1 MKIGCVKEIKA
12 QEYRVG
18 LVPMHVKSY
27 LQGGNEVLIESGAG
41 VGSGFDDGAYL
52 AAGATIVPSAA
63 EVWQRADMIV
73 KVKEPLESEYAL
85 LRPGLILY
93 TYLHLAADEALT
105 KAMMERQVTGIAYE
119 TIEVNGALPLLK
131 PMSEV
136 AGRLSIQE
144 AAKYLEKPFGGR
156 GVLLGGVPGVA
167 RGNVLII
174 GGGTVGTNAAQMA
187 VGLGA
192 NVTILDT
199 NINKL
204 EELDQMFNGKV
215 QTLYS
220 TPAVLHDQ
228 LAKSDAVIG
237 AVLIPGAKAP
247 KLVKRDD
254 LKLMKKGAV
263 LVDVA
268 VDQGGCF
275 ETTHA
280 TTHNSPTFEIDGI
293 VHYCVAN
300 MPGAVPYTSTQALT
314 NATLKYALLLA
325 NHALHDAIRLNPC
338 LKSGINTYRGYL
350 TNQGVADAFGMTYT
364 DFSTIA

>member
-27 LQGGNEVLIESGAG
+27 LQGNNEVLIESGAG
-41 VGSGFDDGAYL
+41 LGSGFDDAMYV
-52 AAGATIVPSAA
+52 AAGATILSSAA
-63 EVWQRADMIV
+63 DVWQTADMIV
-73 KVKEPLESEYAL
+73 KVKEPLESEYQYM
-85 LRPGLILY
+85 RPGLILY

-105 KAMMERQVTGIAYE
+105 KIMLEKHVTGIAYE
-119 TIEVNGALPLLK
+119 TIDVNGTLPLLK

-204 EELDQMFNGKV
+204 EELDQLFNGKV

-228 LAKSDAVIG
+228 LAKADAVIG

-263 LVDVA
+263 MVDVA

-280 TTHNSPTFEIDGI
+280 TTHNNPTFEIDGI

-314 NATLKYALLLA
+314 NATLRYALLLA
-325 NHALHDAIRLNPC
+325 NHPLHHAIQLNPC
-338 LKSGINTYRGYL
+338 LKSGINTYQGRL

-364 DFSTIA
+364 DFATIA

>member
-27 LQGGNEVLIESGAG
+27 LQANNEVLIESGAG
-41 VGSGFDDGAYL
+41 LGSGFDDAMYV
-52 AAGATIVPSAA
+52 AAGATILSSAA
-63 EVWQRADMIV
+63 EVWQKADMIV
-73 KVKEPLESEYAL
+73 KVKEPLESEYQH

-93 TYLHLAADEALT
+93 TYLHLAADEELT
-105 KAMMERQVTGIAYE
+105 KIMVERQVTGIAYE
-119 TIEVNGALPLLK
+119 TIDVNGALPLLK

-228 LAKSDAVIG
+228 LAKADAVIG

-263 LVDVA
+263 MVDVA

-280 TTHNSPTFEIDGI
+280 TTHNNPTFEIDGI

-325 NHALHDAIRLNPC
+325 NHPLHHAIQLNPC
-338 LKSGINTYRGYL
+338 LKSGINTYKGHV

-364 DFSTIA
+364 DFATIA